1 MGEQWPLSR
10 GVQLQADGKAAP
22 DPSAEPVTEQAITK
36 EDAGASRVGI
46 KKQKII
52 IAQSAIGIQQDG
64 KTRPAGRL
72 VCCGETDVCLP

>member
-1 MGEQWPLSR
+1 M
-10 GVQLQADGKAAP
+10 QLQADGKAAP

-52 IAQSAIGIQQDG
+52 ITQSAIVIQQDG
-64 KTRPAGRL
+64 KDETSWQTGLLWRDRRLPAM
-72 VCCGETDVCLP
+72 T